1 MTNIIGLGVD
11 LSGKVINSRSVITEE
26 LGIQRLTEVSTCTTF
41 SAGISSNA
49 LAGENLPSIY
59 SIHPEFPNMSCE
71 SVNVS
76 NLPGGLAQI
85 TAQYAG
91 FMAESVT
98 FNWPPVSSPNI
109 ASITQASST
118 VPNVSAVVRYFP
130 NGERASIFSQG
141 GDWLEYP
148 LIVEIR
154 FIDSTEN
161 ETKLYSDYRIGET
174 ELPLEF
180 RGITIL
186 APETAPYFDEP
197 EIPNPPPSG
206 TTFFGVKYDGVIL
219 SGLSI
224 VRRGNLFNEIRAT
237 FKDKFSFPTF
247 SVQ

>member
-1 MTNIIGLGVD
+1 MTNIIGLGQD
-11 LSGKVINSRSVITEE
+11 LSGKVINSRTVITEE

-41 SAGISSNA
+41 SAGISA
-49 LAGENLPSIY
+49 DAEAGGNLPSIY

-91 FMAESVT
+91 FMAEDVT

-109 ASITQASST
+109 ASITPASST

-141 GDWLEYP
+141 GDWLDYP

-154 FIDSTEN
+154 FIDSTAN

-174 ELPLEF
+174 ELPLDF
-180 RGITIL
+180 RGIKIL
-186 APETAPYFDEP
+186 SPETAPYYKPP

-206 TTFFGVKYDGVIL
+206 FTFYAIKYFGVVL

-237 FKDKFSFPTF
+237 FKDKFSFPVF